1 MPDGLVLD
9 TSAALAILLAEPE
22 APVVRERLLAAAG
35 RPILVLDLFW
45 LEVVNVL
52 ARRHGW
58 ETDAVVE
65 AVRDLD
71 ELGLETVSP
80 DRPLVLAALD
90 LAVTHGLSAY
100 DAAHHA
106 LAEAADLRLLTLDA
120 RLARAAG
127 ARAAIRPLP
136 AAGEEPAP
144 YGTGQSAPDWT
155 RHGRYLAELRRVAAT
170 G

>member
-1 MPDGLVLD
+1 MADGLVLD

-22 APVVRERLLAAAG
+22 AGTVREQLLAAEG
-35 RPILVLDLFW
+35 GPILVLDLFW

-58 ETDAVVE
+58 DADAVVE

-71 ELGLETVSP
+71 ELGIETVSP
-80 DRPLVLAALD
+80 DRPMVLAALD
-90 LAVTHGLSAY
+90 LAVAHGLSAY
-100 DAAHHA
+100 DAAHLA
-106 LAEAADLRLLTLDA
+106 LAEAADMHLLTLDA

-127 ARAAIRPLP
+127 LRATPRPRP
-136 AAGEEPAP
+136 AAREEPAP
-144 YGTGQSAPDWT
+144 YGTGQPPPDWA
-155 RHGRYLAELRRVAAT
+155 RHGRYLAELRRAAAS